1 MCHNVVELVKSNT
14 KYCCRQ
20 PDIVGDNIPAIYF
33 FWKTPS
39 RQPDIVG
46 DNILDVPNFVVI
58 QRGLCRQPDIVG
70 DNFSISSS
78 PLDKIIE

>member
-20 PDIVGDNIPAIYF
+20 PDIVGDNTQPPLKFYKAR
-33 FWKTPS
+33 TC

-46 DNILDVPNFVVI
+46 DNNHLTLLKKFSGP
-58 QRGLCRQPDIVG
+58 LCRQPDIVG
-70 DNFSISSS
+70 DNN
-78 PLDKIIE
+78 K

>member
-20 PDIVGDNIPAIYF
+20 PDIVGDKIMLESIPFTIF
-33 FWKTPS
+33 IR

-46 DNILDVPNFVVI
+46 DKNI
-58 QRGLCRQPDIVG
+58 GL
-70 DNFSISSS
+70 
-78 PLDKIIE
+78 